1 MTCTL
6 VQGWAATRVCCWPS
20 HRQKN
25 PHGLPWRLGGLVR
38 GGAARLRTAAA
49 FLLVAGSP
57 KKEQRR
63 GSKAWLFRRQIP
75 RSGLPFFFLLY
86 CPRQSLDYLSLLE
99 FSALQYI
106 GRKHRHAVAANKRT
120 VSRGNGGIFWGVSAQ
135 ALTTIPIRR
144 NSCLRQTRPF
154 SLSRPL
160 SSLVLPFC
168 LFAFF
173 FPSTGWW
180 VAPRPCKKNLESSST
195 NQLCAVVGIC
205 KPCDFTKQHEH
216 VEQDNS
222 RNMNQR

>member
-1 MTCTL
+1 M
-6 VQGWAATRVCCWPS
+6 
-20 HRQKN
+20 
-25 PHGLPWRLGGLVR
+25 GGR
-38 GGAARLRTAAA
+38 AARLRTAAA

-144 NSCLRQTRPF
+144 NSCLRQTKGIDTSSFPWQNAVRPF
-154 SLSRPL
+154 FSLPPPFLSRSALLL
-160 SSLVLPFC
+160 SFC
-168 LFAFF
+168 LLL
-173 FPSTGWW
+173 PLYGLVGSSQTLQ
-180 VAPRPCKKNLESSST
+180 KESGV
-195 NQLCAVVGIC
+195 Q
-205 KPCDFTKQHEH
+205 
-216 VEQDNS
+216 
-222 RNMNQR
+222 